1 MKNIPLIFGNV
12 RTVLCLFEIDL
23 QLHVY
28 MDVQVMFYSGEHII
42 AAWKLYNVY
51 IEIL

>member
-1 MKNIPLIFGNV
+1 M
-12 RTVLCLFEIDL
+12 
-23 QLHVY
+23 Y
-28 MDVQVMFYSGEHII
+28 MDAQVMFYSGEHII